1 MPFLS
6 KDLTK
11 ATCPRLV
18 FASRPLP
25 RVGLKLTLSGCRSGS
40 MATVCALKCPSR
52 VKMGRLESLSATWS
66 VCFVVFLV

>member
-11 ATCPRLV
+11 ATCLHLV

-25 RVGLKLTLSGCRSGS
+25 RVGLKLALSGCRSGS
-40 MATVCALKCPSR
+40 MATACALKCPSH
-52 VKMGRLESLSATWS
+52 VKMGRLQNLSATWS

>member
-11 ATCPRLV
+11 ATCLHLV

-25 RVGLKLTLSGCRSGS
+25 RVGLKLALSGCRSGS
-40 MATVCALKCPSR
+40 MATACALKCPSH
-52 VKMGRLESLSATWS
+52 VKMGRLQSLSATWS